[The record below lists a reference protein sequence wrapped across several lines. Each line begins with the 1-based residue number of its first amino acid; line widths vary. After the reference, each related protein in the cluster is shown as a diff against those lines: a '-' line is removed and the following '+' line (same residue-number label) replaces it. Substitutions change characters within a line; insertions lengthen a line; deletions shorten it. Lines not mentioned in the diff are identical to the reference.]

1 MTPAE
6 NERFTKFLRAA
17 ADEARRLGY
26 PPNNF
31 VGMLNADG
39 GFETAKRL
47 FSKAQPST
55 GFFELY
61 NLGRLDLTVEA
72 LVLEHEWKRYFDQE
86 LLDLA
91 AEKLKKV
98 GYRWRNRDEVPTD
111 VLPDTADAANVA
123 EVPERLIEVG
133 TASLSTGISRLL
145 AEYLGAM
152 KEAFTGHPLANFIR
166 RDMRDAI
173 KGRAGSDGDGL
184 IFKGSAG
191 QGLWARGPWLGIFN
205 PVVTNGAQ
213 QGYYPCYL
221 FREDMRGV
229 YLSLNQG
236 MTEAKD
242 HYKADAKTALRA
254 RAQNYRAMLGN
265 QTSRF
270 PELTI
275 DLSPASPGNDTA
287 FYEAGNI
294 CAIYYPA
301 SSVPDEAKLVDD
313 LKAMLGLYEVLIQ
326 GETDT
331 DVSLDN
337 EDDTPANLQYEDA
350 TRFRMHKRI
359 ERNAA
364 LVKKVKQQKGCTCEV
379 CEANFEVRYG
389 KIGSGYIEAHHL
401 KPLASLRGTK
411 VAMDPENDFAVLCAN
426 CHRMVHRSGLVD
438 DIARFKREHFHG

>member
-6 NERFTKFLRAA
+6 DERFTAFLRDAA
-17 ADEARRLGY
+17 AESRRIGH

-39 GFETAKRL
+39 GFATAKRL

-72 LVLEHEWKRYFDQE
+72 LVLEHEWRKYFDQD

-98 GYRWRNRDEVPTD
+98 GYRWRNHDEATLA
-111 VLPDTADAANVA
+111 VLPAASDPA
-123 EVPERLIEVG
+123 SVPEASSTSFEIP
-133 TASLSTGISRLL
+133 TAPLSSGISRVL
-145 AEYLGAM
+145 AEYLGGTT
-152 KEAFTGHPLANFIR
+152 ENFTGHPLANFIR
-166 RDMRDAI
+166 RNLRDAV
-173 KGRAGSDGDGL
+173 KAEAGTDGDGL

-191 QGLWARGPWLGIFN
+191 QGNWVRGPWLGIFN

-221 FREDMRGV
+221 FKEDMSGV

-236 MTEAKD
+236 MTEAKE

-254 RAQNYRAMLGN
+254 RAQNYRAMLGS

-275 DLSPASPGNDTA
+275 DLAPASPGNDTA

-294 CAIYYPA
+294 CAVYYPA
-301 SSVPDEAKLVDD
+301 GSVPDQAKVVGD
-313 LKAMLGLYEVLIQ
+313 LKAMLGLYEILIQ

-337 EDDTPANLQYEDA
+337 EDDTPAELQYEDA

-364 LVKKVKQQKGCTCEV
+364 LVKKVKQRKGCNCEI
-379 CEANFEVRYG
+379 CGANFEQRYG
-389 KIGSGYIEAHHL
+389 AIGAGYIEAHHL
-401 KPLASLRGTK
+401 KPLASLQSTR
-411 VAMDPENDFAVLCAN
+411 VALDPEHDFAVLCAN

-438 DIARFKREHFHG
+438 DIARFKRENFYG

>member
-6 NERFTKFLRAA
+6 NEQFTQFLRNAS
-17 ADEARRLGY
+17 EECRQLGY

-31 VGMLNADG
+31 VRMLNADG

-47 FSKAQPST
+47 LSQPQPST
-55 GFFELY
+55 GFLELFS
-61 NLGRLDLTVEA
+61 LGHLELTVEA
-72 LVLEHEWKRYFDQE
+72 LVLEHRWKTYFDQM
-86 LLDLA
+86 LLDRA
-91 AEKLKKV
+91 AEKLKKARYIWRDREVVPV
-98 GYRWRNRDEVPTD
+98 GVFQPIEN
-111 VLPDTADAANVA
+111 A
-123 EVPERLIEVG
+123 ELERLIETG
-133 TASLSTGISRLL
+133 SASLSAGISRVLS
-145 AEYLGAM
+145 EYLGAT
-152 KEAFTGHPLANFIR
+152 KEAFTGHPMANFIR
-166 RDMRDAI
+166 RHMRDVI
-173 KGRAGSDGDGL
+173 IERAGSDSVGL
-184 IFKGSAG
+184 TFKGSAG
-191 QGLWARGPWLGIFN
+191 QGVWARGPWLGIFN
-205 PVVTNGAQ
+205 PVITTGAQ

-221 FREDMRGV
+221 FREDMSGV

-254 RAQNYRAMLGN
+254 RAQNFRAILGN

-275 DLSPASPGNDTA
+275 DLAPASPGNDTA

-294 CAIYYPA
+294 CAVYYPVGA
-301 SSVPDEAKLVDD
+301 VPDEAKMVDD

-337 EDDTPANLQYEDA
+337 EDDTPSDLEYEDA
-350 TRFRMHKRI
+350 TKFRMHKRI

-364 LVKKVKQQKGCTCEV
+364 LVKKVKRLKGCNCEI
-379 CEANFEVRYG
+379 CGANFEQRYG
-389 KIGSGYIEAHHL
+389 TIGVGYIEAHHL
-401 KPLASLRGTK
+401 KPLASLKGTK

-426 CHRMVHRSGLVD
+426 CHRMIHRSGLVD
-438 DIARFKREHFHG
+438 DIANFKRKHFNV